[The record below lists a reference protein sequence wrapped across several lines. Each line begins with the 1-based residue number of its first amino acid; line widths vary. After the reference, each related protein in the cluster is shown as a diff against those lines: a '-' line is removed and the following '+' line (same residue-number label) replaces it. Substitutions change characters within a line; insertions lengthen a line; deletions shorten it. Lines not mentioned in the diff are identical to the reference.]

1 MIKPLNWWRCLPA
14 LLVTACLLTAVS
26 VPNAA
31 LAGTTGNITG
41 VVKDTSGKPV
51 ADVTVAAA
59 SLSQA
64 LSGTTDAHG
73 YYSLVN
79 LIPDTYT
86 VSFQKTGYQ
95 SVSVPGIT
103 VLQDQSITVNQSL
116 QTELKTIASVRASGT
131 SNLVKPEQ
139 GSDVYTIGGAQLSSA
154 TNPVG
159 SLETIYQW
167 MAVTPG
173 VTSNGFPAQPRIRG
187 GQVTDLGYEFEGI
200 PIQDRMVGF
209 FTTNLSNTGLSNVEI
224 YTGGLSGA
232 GAINGTGYFN
242 SVLKTGTYPSFST
255 LSLQASAPEQNQYLT
270 FEYGTATP
278 DRRYSA
284 YIGFTGVNSANQY
297 DYGEHTYP
305 GVIWPCFCDGPG
317 PVKERN
323 WVGNFHYHPNQKNDF
338 QVVITNDLGD
348 FDFSYLLNRA
358 SGEPLP
364 LAIQPCP
371 GAVSSWSGGFTGNGG
386 PSTGTYGMGGTAANG
401 QPCPLGIQYSALGNG
416 QGNLWHHYGGLG
428 KIQWNHNIDE
438 HSFFNL
444 RLAENF
450 NQYIFDQPMA
460 DLNIPSIENPGAP
473 YSFFGSACPNY
484 PYVAGTPVQFPV
496 FSTPTGPA
504 PDPFDMC
511 AQGDGVQVFYGDRR
525 SNIYEGALDYT
536 NALSDRVT
544 IKAGVSHEYDHNI
557 FHYVNTHVF
566 TINPNN
572 TTTGTLTYP
581 GLFEEASYP
590 TIQDLA
596 YANGQVRFGKLMI
609 DPGLTWAQRHYAFP
623 ADQLYATGNGVCPPA
638 PTVCTVYSGGYT
650 AHTINPTFNGT
661 YSFSPNDV
669 LTFSWG
675 DTTSFVGSAYVY
687 TSSAAAYTGFDGV
700 STVRNPFLP
709 GTTFSPQMNHAAEL
723 LWEHN
728 FGNNTTLRVGP
739 YYNKTTNYYS
749 EFKPF
754 LGYFITPPCN
764 NLDIAACTPCSV
776 GTAGCAPVFAHNNIL
791 TNNNEHQTFGAEFG
805 LNHDVSARPRGTSY
819 WVSATYNNFWTTATD
834 ISAAYINF
842 PLPENITRTGLRI
855 RSVSNPLW
863 SGTLLADFH
872 EDRFHLQP
880 LIYYQGDTFFN
891 TGVTCNT
898 DSNGNTVAPFICQN
912 EQIAHGWWRA
922 NLTAYEELGTKHNYI
937 LGLKVDNLFD
947 QVTDTT
953 PCITDGTGC
962 FPFNGPFSGIVDTP
976 GSLIYQNYSQ
986 SPRTFYFFAGVKM

>member
-1 MIKPLNWWRCLPA
+1 MNKPLSRWHCLPA
-14 LLVTACLLTAVS
+14 FIVTAFILAAVS
-26 VPNAA
+26 LPYAA
-31 LAGTTGNITG
+31 SAGTTGNITG

-51 ADVTVAAA
+51 ADVSVTAA
-59 SLSQA
+59 SGSQT

-86 VSFQKTGYQ
+86 VSFQKSGYQ

-103 VLQDQSITVNQSL
+103 VLQDQSVSVNQTL
-116 QTELKTIASVRASGT
+116 QTELKTIASVRATGT

-139 GSDVYTIGGAQLSSA
+139 GSDVYTIGGAQLTAA

-167 MAVTPG
+167 LAVTPG
-173 VTSNGFPAQPRIRG
+173 VTANGFPAQPRIRG

-200 PIQDRMVGF
+200 PIQDRIVGF
-209 FTTNLSNTGLSNVEI
+209 FTTNLSNTGLNNVEV

-242 SVLKTGTYPSFST
+242 SVLKTGTYPGFAS
-255 LSLQASAPEQNQYLT
+255 LSYQASSPEQNLYLT
-270 FEYGTATP
+270 FEDGWASP
-278 DRRYSA
+278 NHRFSA
-284 YIGFTGVNSANQY
+284 YVGFTGVNSANQY

-317 PVKERN
+317 PVRERN
-323 WVGNFHYHPNQKNDF
+323 WVGNFHYHPNP
-338 QVVITNDLGD
+338 TNDIQFVMTNDIGD
-348 FDFSYLLNRA
+348 FDFSYLLSRA
-358 SGEPLP
+358 PGEPLP
-364 LAIQPCP
+364 LSIAPCP

-386 PSTGTYGMGGTAANG
+386 PATGTYGMGGTAANG
-401 QPCPLGIQYSALGNG
+401 QPCPLGIQWSALGNG
-416 QGNLWHHYGGLG
+416 KGNLWHHYGGLG
-428 KIQWNHNIDE
+428 KIQWNHNINE
-438 HSFFNL
+438 HSFFDL

-460 DLNIPSIENPGAP
+460 DPNIPSIENPGQP

-484 PYVAGTPVQFPV
+484 PYTPGTPVPFPV
-496 FSTPTGPA
+496 FSTPSGPA

-525 SNIYEGALDYT
+525 SNIWQGAVDYT
-536 NALSDRVT
+536 NALSDRIT
-544 IKAGVSHEYDHNI
+544 IKAGVSHEYDRNL
-557 FHYVNTHVF
+557 FHYINTHVF
-566 TINPNN
+566 TILPTN
-572 TTTGTLTYP
+572 TNDGTLVYP
-581 GLFEEASYP
+581 GVDEDATYP
-590 TIQDLA
+590 TIQDVA
-596 YANGQVRFGKLMI
+596 YADSELHFGKLMI

-623 ADQLYATGNGVCPPA
+623 ADQGYATGANCP
-638 PTVCTVYSGGYT
+638 TTCTPYSGGYT
-650 AHTINPTFNGT
+650 AHVINPTFNGT

-675 DTTSFVGSAYVY
+675 DTTSFIASAYLY
-687 TSSAAAYTGFDGV
+687 TSSIATFTGFDGV
-700 STVRNPFLP
+700 STTRNPFIP
-709 GTTFSPQMNHAAEL
+709 GTTFQPQLNHAAEL

-739 YYNKTTNYYS
+739 YYNKTTNYYT

-776 GTAGCAPVFAHNNIL
+776 GTAGCAPVFAHNNVL

-805 LNHDVSARPRGTSY
+805 LNHDVSARPRGVSY
-819 WVSATYNNFWTTATD
+819 WVAATYNNFWTSATD
-834 ISAAYINF
+834 ISAAFVNI
-842 PLPENITRTGLRI
+842 PLPENITRSGLRI

-863 SGTLLADFH
+863 SGTILADFH
-872 EDRFHLQP
+872 EDRFHLDP

-891 TGVTCNT
+891 TGVTC
-898 DSNGNTVAPFICQN
+898 DKDANGNTVAPFICQN

-922 NLTAYEELGTKHNYI
+922 NLTAYEELGVKHNYV